1 MALRLLFV
9 VAADVVDVVVVG
21 VVVVVVVGVVVVVLV
36 VVPVPLGGPPFGP
49 VHAHATPPPSASDA
63 TEAAAA
69 SELR

>member
-1 MALRLLFV
+1 VTLRLLFV
-9 VAADVVDVVVVG
+9 VAALVVELVVDVVVG
-21 VVVVVVVGVVVVVLV
+21 AVVLVVVLV

-49 VHAHATPPPSASDA
+49 VHAHATPPPNASDA

>member
-1 MALRLLFV
+1 VTLRLLFV
-9 VAADVVDVVVVG
+9 VAALVVDDVVVG
-21 VVVVVVVGVVVVVLV
+21 VVVVVLVVLV

-63 TEAAAA
+63 TEVTVA